1 MITRRSMLLSL
12 GATLAAGQLAQ
23 AEEVQQT
30 AILVSDMHCVDCA
43 KKIARGLYA
52 VPGVVGVVADVKT
65 NLAHVTPQ
73 KTKQP
78 SPRALWEAI
87 ELAKFK
93 PVKLVGPYGTFTS
106 KPNV

>member
-1 MITRRSMLLSL
+1 MLLAM
-12 GATLAAGQLAQ
+12 GATLVVGEMAEAQ
-23 AEEVQQT
+23 EVQQT
-30 AILVSDMHCVDCA
+30 AILISNMHCTDCA

-52 VPGVVGVVADVKT
+52 VPGVVGVIADVKT
-65 NLAHVTPQ
+65 NLAHITPQ

-87 ELAKFK
+87 ELAKFQ

>member
-1 MITRRSMLLSL
+1 MITRRSMLLAV
-12 GATLAAGQLAQ
+12 GATLAVGQMAE

-30 AILVSDMHCVDCA
+30 AILIGNMHCTECA

-52 VPGVVGVVADVKT
+52 VPGVVGVIADVKT

-87 ELAKFK
+87 ELAKFQ